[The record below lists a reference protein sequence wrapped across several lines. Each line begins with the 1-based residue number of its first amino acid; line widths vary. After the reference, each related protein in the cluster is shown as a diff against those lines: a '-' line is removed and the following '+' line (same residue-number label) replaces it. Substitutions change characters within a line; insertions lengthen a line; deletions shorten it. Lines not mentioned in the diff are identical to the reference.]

1 MRKSTSKVSSEIV
14 VTNGD
19 APSGASKGDEKKG
32 KETGPLAPVDAIFSS
47 FGKTKKVSL
56 YRTAGIICAMASGS
70 VYPCMAFYFAKSF
83 ESLGAQASDGNY
95 LSNITTMVYTF
106 LVLGSVGFFFLV
118 SQSTLLEIS
127 ASEATQ
133 DFKIQWFNALLRQDM
148 TYFDI
153 KDVSAQA
160 TIVASNAARFKK

>member
-1 MRKSTSKVSSEIV
+1 MGQFKASSTEDGIEIV
-14 VTNGD
+14 NDVNNKKED
-19 APSGASKGDEKKG
+19 AKKE
-32 KETGPLAPVDAIFSS
+32 KETGPLAPVNQVFSA
-47 FGKTKKVSL
+47 FGRTKKVSL
-56 YRTAGIICAMASGS
+56 YRTLGVISAMASGS

-118 SQSTLLEIS
+118 SQSTFLEIS

-148 TYFDI
+148 AYFDI
-153 KDVSAQA
+153 KDVSSQA
-160 TIVASNAARFKK
+160 TVVASNAAKFKK

>member
-1 MRKSTSKVSSEIV
+1 MEKFKATTTDDGVEIV
-14 VTNGD
+14 NVVENKKDD
-19 APSGASKGDEKKG
+19 AKKE
-32 KETGPLAPVDAIFSS
+32 KETGPLAPVNHVFSS
-47 FGKTKKVSL
+47 FGRTKKVSL
-56 YRTAGIICAMASGS
+56 YRTLGIICAMASGS

-118 SQSTLLEIS
+118 SQSTFLEIS

-148 TYFDI
+148 AYFDI
-153 KDVSAQA
+153 KDVSSQA
-160 TIVASNAARFKK
+160 TVVASNAARFKK